1 MTKHARMKKSYTT
14 KITCAT
20 CRALCCRLE
29 VRLID
34 DSDDQVP
41 IRYTEKKD
49 NLYMVMKQGKDGWC
63 EAVDR
68 STMLCLIYEKRPYL
82 CREYQCGDYDCLVER
97 RKQELTD
104 GIF

>member
-1 MTKHARMKKSYTT
+1 MTKHWRMKKSSTT

-20 CRALCCRLE
+20 CQALCCRLE

-41 IRYTEKKD
+41 TRYTQKRD

-68 STMLCLIYEKRPYL
+68 TTMLCSIYEKRPYL

-97 RKQELTD
+97 QKLEHPN
-104 GIF
+104 GKF

>member
-1 MTKHARMKKSYTT
+1 MKTSSAI

-41 IRYTEKKD
+41 QRYTQKMD
-49 NLYMVMKQGKDGWC
+49 NLYTVMKQGKDGWC
-63 EAVDR
+63 VAVDR
-68 STMLCLIYEKRPYL
+68 STMLCSIYEKRPYL
-82 CREYQCGDYDCLVER
+82 CREYQCGADDCLVER
-97 RKQELTD
+97 GKLNL
-104 GIF
+104 